1 MNSII
6 LVLLI
11 AVIPQLPS
19 SYTHAIP
26 KPEQDLRI
34 HMRIMYDLKDRIFA
48 GLDADEPLKTAKF
61 IEELRF
67 QAIEAMKL
75 QPRKI
80 ANLSEPEN
88 RKAFLLYQREMAR
101 LILVTLSLEETVLEI
116 PLNELEKRQ
125 KDDKLR
131 TLTSQLLKIVGQG
144 HQTFR

>member
-1 MNSII
+1 
-6 LVLLI
+6 
-11 AVIPQLPS
+11 
-19 SYTHAIP
+19 
-26 KPEQDLRI
+26 
-34 HMRIMYDLKDRIFA
+34 MYDLKDRIFA